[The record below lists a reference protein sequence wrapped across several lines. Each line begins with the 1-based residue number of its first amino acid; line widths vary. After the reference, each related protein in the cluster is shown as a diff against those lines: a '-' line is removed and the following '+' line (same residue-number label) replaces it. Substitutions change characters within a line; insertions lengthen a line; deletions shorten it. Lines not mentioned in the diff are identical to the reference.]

1 MPTQDI
7 GVRWSE
13 EKYATK
19 DEVREG
25 YNMTMIDGIWSKIVE
40 YRRVFTRALD
50 LHNIDRVPYMVVLT
64 QTVQLKV
71 SSIER
76 RLSKILVKTHDMNE
90 NNRRKFVDRR
100 MAKTVLELENSYN
113 TGISPEMITHLLD
126 RDLSTLPSQ
135 YSLLYNYVNTIRY
148 YLDGHYNDVIDF
160 KLLLAIFHKIQG
172 SSFDPLTAERVY
184 RTEEIETSHYYQNNY
199 IYKAAPIERLADMI
213 DELCNFIRESELSP
227 VIKAIITHYYLD
239 YIMPFDYLSEETIS
253 LFAKTILAHFDI
265 EDPAYYLNFERLSFL
280 KEKKLDL
287 IKEECQKTL
296 DLTYYINYVLD
307 LLDEDIKDILDDV
320 VNIEREVIQ
329 DERVMIDESE
339 KKEIGLEAA
348 QETSPQVVR
357 TILMEPNTPSSPYV
371 GEANVALPVF
381 PAGLAERDVESI
393 VTNLLEV
400 YPYLKRTQAHFYAR
414 HCTIGKHYTISQFKK
429 EEDVAYE
436 TARTSMDFLAEN
448 GFYSKTKVRNKFV
461 YSPVPRQ

>member
-19 DEVREG
+19 DEVKEG

-40 YRRVFTRALD
+40 YRRIFTRTLD

-64 QTVQLKV
+64 QSVQLKV
-71 SSIER
+71 ASIER
-76 RLSKILVKTHDMNE
+76 RLSKILVKSHDMDI
-90 NNRRKFVDRR
+90 NNRKKFMDMR
-100 MAKTVLELENSYN
+100 MTKTVLELENSYH
-113 TGISPEMITHLLD
+113 TGISQEMINHLLD
-126 RDLSTLPSQ
+126 RDLSTLPNQ
-135 YSLLYNYVNTIRY
+135 YSLLYNYVNTTRY
-148 YLDGHYNDVIDF
+148 YLEGHYNDIVDY

-172 SSFDPLTAERVY
+172 SSFDPLTAERKY

-213 DELCNFIRESELSP
+213 DELCNFVRESELSP

-239 YIMPFDYLSEETIS
+239 YIMPFDYLSEEAIS
-253 LFAKTILAHFDI
+253 LFSKTILAHFDI
-265 EDPAYYLNFERLSFL
+265 EDPAYYLNLERLSFL
-280 KEKKLDL
+280 KEKKLDV

-296 DLTYYINYVLD
+296 DLTYYIIYVLD
-307 LLDEDIKDILDDV
+307 LIDEDIKDILDDIINV
-320 VNIEREVIQ
+320 EREIIREEQVI
-329 DERVMIDESE
+329 IDESE
-339 KKEIGLEAA
+339 KKKIGLESIN
-348 QETSPQVVR
+348 EPTPHVVR
-357 TILMEPNTPSSPYV
+357 TVIMESKTPSSPYV

-429 EEDVAYE
+429 DEDVAYE

-461 YSPVPRQ
+461 YSPIPRQ